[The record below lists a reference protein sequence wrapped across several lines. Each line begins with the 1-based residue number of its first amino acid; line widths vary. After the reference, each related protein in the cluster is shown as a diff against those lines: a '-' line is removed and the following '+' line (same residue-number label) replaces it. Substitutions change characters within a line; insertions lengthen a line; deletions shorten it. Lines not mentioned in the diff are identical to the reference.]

1 MQIKGVAT
9 MFDYLKAEIRKEIN
23 NFSVS
28 DINDETA
35 IKLRTIAKQA
45 KKDRNFEKSIACQ
58 EMILDDVGIDNPR
71 ANGKTEWW
79 NLGIFMIN
87 NPNNSESG
95 TQLNGKNN
103 TVDNSVLTN
112 KSKTEV
118 NADKIGNVLGG
129 RSKIK
134 IKKMEF

>member
-1 MQIKGVAT
+1 MAAFSCAGADIQYIVTGLRSKDVVSTDENLILEKFRSAS
-9 MFDYLKAEIRKEIN
+9 AEIKNKMLMLLLGLESPN
-23 NFSVS
+23 NATESV
-28 DINDETA
+28 
-35 IKLRTIAKQA
+35 
-45 KKDRNFEKSIACQ
+45 
-58 EMILDDVGIDNPR
+58 V
-71 ANGKTEWW
+71 
-79 NLGIFMIN
+79 N

>member
-1 MQIKGVAT
+1 MLLLGLESPNNAT
-9 MFDYLKAEIRKEIN
+9 E
-23 NFSVS
+23 SV
-28 DINDETA
+28 
-35 IKLRTIAKQA
+35 
-45 KKDRNFEKSIACQ
+45 
-58 EMILDDVGIDNPR
+58 V
-71 ANGKTEWW
+71 
-79 NLGIFMIN
+79 N